1 MKKINTIILSVLIV
15 FMALFAFLPVVLAA
29 DSAGMIDAKAGL
41 KSSASEV
48 YDTTG
53 EYTETDK
60 VTINTIV
67 GKIITTALSL
77 LGVIFLVLMI
87 YGGFLWMTA
96 RGDEGQVTKAKD
108 LMQAAIIGLVVV
120 ISAYAISYFVIST
133 LSTGTLK

>member
-1 MKKINTIILSVLIV
+1 MSIKAIKTKVITAFIVV
-15 FMALFAFLPVVLAA
+15 FMAFFAFSPVVLAA
-29 DSAGMIDAKAGL
+29 DDYGLTDSAGEAGY
-41 KSSASEV
+41 KTDGTV
-48 YDTTG
+48 TTN
-53 EYTETDK
+53 
-60 VTINTIV
+60 IIV

>member
-1 MKKINTIILSVLIV
+1 MKKINTIILSGLIV
-15 FMALFAFLPVVLAA
+15 FMAFFAFSPVF
-29 DSAGMIDAKAGL
+29 SAVSTGMTEAEAGL
-41 KSSASEV
+41 KTSADGV
-48 YDTTG
+48 YKTDDSVTT
-53 EYTETDK
+53 
-60 VTINTIV
+60 NSIV
-67 GKIITTALSL
+67 GTIITTALSL

-96 RGDEGQVTKAKD
+96 RGDEAQVTKAKD